1 MIRSFVH
8 YFHSLVHRY
17 PDVLS
22 AIILLMSMFSLLS
35 KHSCH
40 FIQYI
45 YIYIFDKREKD
56 CRLSRKKSMQHH
68 TSKLCL
74 VEGMVAILKLIGTG
88 LICMK

>member
-45 YIYIFDKREKD
+45 YIYIYIFDKREKD

-74 VEGMVAILKLIGTG
+74 VEGWLLF
-88 LICMK
+88 